1 MVLSCPLIGRVSIYQ
16 HKYINTYIY
25 IINKYIYTHL
35 YSSYIYIYIH
45 KLLYAYV
52 IPKDHT
58 RNYPPE
64 WPGQKSGSNFTT
76 TALEEN
82 RPQKKAPISVKVGVS
97 PCSSLFVGI
106 REAWPSRH
114 RNFPRNKSKTSC
126 CFFFPSPIWK
136 ISLSILIKLDDE
148 TIKPQKSLKS
158 PPFCNASRCYI
169 PWSKWRTLPSRC
181 QKNWSYHEDCT
192 RCWDCQG

>member
-1 MVLSCPLIGRVSIYQ
+1 MNCGTQAESLLVSHKASYYPWFFHAHSLGEYQ
-16 HKYINTYIY
+16 YINISILIHIY
-25 IINKYIYTHL
+25 IINKYIQYIYIYTFVFKL
-35 YSSYIYIYIH
+35 YIYIH

-58 RNYPPE
+58 SNYPPE

-136 ISLSILIKLDDE
+136 ILLSIL
-148 TIKPQKSLKS
+148 
-158 PPFCNASRCYI
+158 
-169 PWSKWRTLPSRC
+169 
-181 QKNWSYHEDCT
+181 
-192 RCWDCQG
+192 